1 MVLRRFPLGRL
12 RRRLSFWRNRGTLHR
27 RHHLARLEVLLGLGV
42 RLKSDEPQGRG
53 ADRRGA
59 RRARASLGG
68 GRRAVGLGPRRTGRA
83 GPGAVSKRRRR
94 RRGLRSGGARLRLR
108 RPLALHGGV
117 GTGVHALGLPAEEL
131 RHRHRGGR
139 HRRRHPCQMRDEQRL
154 GAASVSL
161 DGRALSTAQMLL
173 QLPLEGVAVLG
184 NGRLAKRLT
193 WPHVCDLP
201 LKMPRQLQK
210 VVPGSGLLLAGPLEQ
225 HTALQLFEHLPIS

>member
-1 MVLRRFPLGRL
+1 
-12 RRRLSFWRNRGTLHR
+12 
-27 RHHLARLEVLLGLGV
+27 
-42 RLKSDEPQGRG
+42 
-53 ADRRGA
+53 
-59 RRARASLGG
+59 
-68 GRRAVGLGPRRTGRA
+68 
-83 GPGAVSKRRRR
+83 
-94 RRGLRSGGARLRLR
+94 
-108 RPLALHGGV
+108 
-117 GTGVHALGLPAEEL
+117 
-131 RHRHRGGR
+131 
-139 HRRRHPCQMRDEQRL
+139 MRDEQRL

-225 HTALQLFEHLPIS
+225 HTALQLFEHLPISRRFLSNWRIAERVGRCN